1 DRRAVEPESRVWVIL
16 DVDVQ
21 QRMPTLDREQGAS
34 KRERI
39 HVVSQFGHHA
49 EMLGALLLAQ
59 VKDPLECPER
69 ANQTTKRVAD
79 RRSQSDAPGV
89 LGAASAHEV
98 PPVRFVGRCHS
109 VCRALRISAARSPMM
124 TQGAMVFPVV
134 MRGMIDPSAIRRCSI
149 P

>member
-1 DRRAVEPESRVWVIL
+1 
-16 DVDVQ
+16 
-21 QRMPTLDREQGAS
+21 MPTLDRGQGAS

-49 EMLGALLLAQ
+49 KVLAALLLIQ
-59 VKDPLECPER
+59 VKHPLECTER
-69 ANQTTKRVAD
+69 ANQTTKRVVD
-79 RRSQSDAPGV
+79 RWAQSDAPGV

-98 PPVRFVGRCHS
+98 PPSHFLRRCQS
-109 VCRALRISAARSPMM
+109 VCWALRISAARSPMM

-134 MRGMIDPSAIRRCSI
+134 TRGMIDPSAIRRCSI